1 MKQLTKIFIICGML
15 VCSMPVFSQAT
26 NAADTSKDI
35 TFNIVSIKLNVFPT
49 LAEYKIDSSSAFT
62 FRNTLGTT
70 TQKKGFD
77 IFYNNFLN
85 YNSALEQY
93 YLGQTSLLNDENS
106 SLKEK
111 LNNDSVEYAKLEES
125 YKKAE
130 SDVVSLSTTNDELN
144 KSLDELK
151 HKRAMDIIKIGGI
164 GVGIGIVVAVPITI
178 YLMSKASK

>member
-1 MKQLTKIFIICGML
+1 M
-15 VCSMPVFSQAT
+15 
-26 NAADTSKDI
+26 
-35 TFNIVSIKLNVFPT
+35 
-49 LAEYKIDSSSAFT
+49 
-62 FRNTLGTT
+62 
-70 TQKKGFD
+70 
-77 IFYNNFLN
+77 
-85 YNSALEQY
+85 
-93 YLGQTSLLNDENS
+93 GQTSLLNDENS

>member
-1 MKQLTKIFIICGML
+1 MKQLNKIFIICGML

-93 YLGQTSLLNDENS
+93 YFGQTSLLNDENS

-130 SDVVSLSTTNDELN
+130 SDVVSLSTTNDEL
-144 KSLDELK
+144 K

>member
-1 MKQLTKIFIICGML
+1 
-15 VCSMPVFSQAT
+15 MPVFSQAT